1 MAITTVD
8 GIINGLGN
16 SAQQFLVNK
25 ATIANQ
31 LAGGFTSLWRATGT
45 PGQAAIPSTAAVIDN
60 TITGAFAFTA
70 PGGGA
75 KSYLARSFFV
85 CGNSGTDIQIHDR
98 LAHMGGLSGTA
109 TGAQT
114 VGVDVSGSGSNMAVR
129 RGASDYSNVQWWL
142 EIYTDIGTT
151 GVTATITYTNAAG
164 TAGRT
169 TTITIGGASPANR
182 AGRFFPIIGSGG
194 EFIQSI
200 QTIQHA
206 TTGTAGS
213 YGITATKIITTASCP
228 LLNYGV
234 VYDWAQLGFPVVADS
249 ACLFLVVLAGTTSS
263 GTVVGTAK
271 LIQG

>member
-16 SAQQFLVNK
+16 SAQQLLINK

-45 PGQAAIPSTAAVIDN
+45 PGQGAIPTTAAVITN
-60 TITGAFAFTA
+60 PLTGAFSFTN
-70 PGGGA
+70 PTGGP
-75 KSYLARSFFV
+75 KSYIARSFFV

-98 LAHMGGLSGTA
+98 LAHMGGLLGNN

-114 VGVDVSGSGSNMAVR
+114 VGVDVSGSGSNMDLR
-129 RGASDYSNVQWWL
+129 RGAADYSDVQWWL

-151 GVTATITYTNAAG
+151 GVTATVTYTNTDG
-164 TAGRT
+164 TTGRT
-169 TTITIGGASPANR
+169 TTLTIGGTSPANR
-182 AGRFFPIIGSGG
+182 AGRFFPIQGSGG

-206 TTGTAGS
+206 TTGTAGN
-213 YGITATKIITTASCP
+213 YGITATKIITTVSCP

>member
-8 GIINGLGN
+8 GIIDGLGN
-16 SAQQFLVNK
+16 SAQQLLVNK
-25 ATIANQ
+25 ATITNQ
-31 LAGGFTSLWRATGT
+31 LAGGYTSLWRANGT
-45 PGQAAIPSTAAVIDN
+45 PGQGAIPSTAAVIDS
-60 TITGAFAFTA
+60 TITGAIRFSN
-70 PGGGA
+70 PSGGP
-75 KSYLARSFFV
+75 KSYIAKSFFV

-98 LAHMGGLSGTA
+98 LAQMGGLAGNN
-109 TGAQT
+109 TGSQT
-114 VGVDVSGSGSNMAVR
+114 VGVDVSGTGSNMVLR
-129 RGASDYSNVQWWL
+129 RGAADYSDVQWWV

-151 GVTATITYTNAAG
+151 GVTATITYTNADG
-164 TAGRT
+164 TSGRT
-169 TTITIGGASPANR
+169 TTITLGGTSPANR
-182 AGRFFPIIGSGG
+182 AGRLFPIIGSGG

-200 QTIQHA
+200 QSIQHA

-213 YGITATKIITTASCP
+213 YGITATKIITTVSCP

-234 VYDWAQLGFPVVADS
+234 VYDWAQLGLPVVADS